1 MLFLHRSIDLCKRH
15 PLLSL
20 LGGLFLCLFLLF
32 GRYLIWPPVWRLVT
46 ENPTQTSFM
55 EYRVKQWATRS
66 ESNTIKQTWKD
77 LDQISQHL
85 QKAVVLA
92 EDGIFWTHDGFD
104 RDRLR
109 LAWETNL
116 AARRVVMGS
125 STITQQLA
133 KNLYFQPDKSIARKL
148 REALITW
155 RLERHLEKDRIL
167 ELYLN
172 VVEWG
177 DGIFGAEAAA
187 RHYFG
192 VSAARLTRQQAA
204 TLAVMLPNPLNRSP
218 DSRIVKRNAQRLL
231 ARMQRE
237 GNPRS

>member
-1 MLFLHRSIDLCKRH
+1 MLFLRRFIDLCKRY
-15 PLLSL
+15 PLISL
-20 LGGLFLCLFLLF
+20 LAGLILCIFLYL
-32 GRYLIWPPVWRLVT
+32 GRYLVWPPVWHLTT
-46 ENPTQTSFM
+46 ENPAQTSFM
-55 EYRVKQWATRS
+55 EYRVKQWAARG
-66 ESNTIKQTWKD
+66 ENKTIKQTWKD
-77 LDQISQHL
+77 LGQISRHL

-109 LAWETNL
+109 LAWETNW

-133 KNLYFQPDKSIARKL
+133 KNLYFQPDKSVTRKL

-155 RLERHLEKDRIL
+155 RLERRLEKERIL

-172 VVEWG
+172 VAEWG

-237 GNPRS
+237 GDPRW